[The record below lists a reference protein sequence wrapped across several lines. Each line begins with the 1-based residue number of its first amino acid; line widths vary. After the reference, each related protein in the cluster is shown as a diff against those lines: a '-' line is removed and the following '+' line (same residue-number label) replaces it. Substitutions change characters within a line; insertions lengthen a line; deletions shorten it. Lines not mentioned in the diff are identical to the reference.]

1 MGQVRIAKIGLTGGV
16 AEGKSTVLGYLR
28 DAGLTTASADAAA
41 REVFTSHE
49 AELAELLQRPL
60 PLDRAEMRARMT
72 TDKDLRRSINHLMHR
87 LVVEQLVGQR
97 ADVVEVP
104 LLIEACMMSMFD
116 EIWVVTC
123 GPEEQ
128 LRRLTSRLGS
138 AEEARR
144 LIATQLPTRVKRVFA
159 NEVIRTD
166 QSPADVQNVTRLLA
180 GGRTWTQ

>member
-1 MGQVRIAKIGLTGGV
+1 MKIARIGLTGGV

-28 DAGLTTASADAAA
+28 QAGLRTASADAEA
-41 REVFTSHE
+41 REVFIGHE
-49 AELAELLQRPL
+49 RELAELLQRPL
-60 PLDRAEMRARMT
+60 PLDRAEMRTRMT
-72 TDKDLRRSINHLMHR
+72 ADKDLRRSINRLMHR
-87 LVVEQLVGQR
+87 LVVERLAGLR

-104 LLIEACMMSMFD
+104 LLIETCMMSLFD

-128 LRRLTSRLGS
+128 LKRLAARLGS
-138 AEEARR
+138 ADEARR
-144 LIATQLPTRVKRVFA
+144 LIATQLPTRVKCVFA

-166 QSPADVQNVTRLLA
+166 QSAADVQNLTRLLA